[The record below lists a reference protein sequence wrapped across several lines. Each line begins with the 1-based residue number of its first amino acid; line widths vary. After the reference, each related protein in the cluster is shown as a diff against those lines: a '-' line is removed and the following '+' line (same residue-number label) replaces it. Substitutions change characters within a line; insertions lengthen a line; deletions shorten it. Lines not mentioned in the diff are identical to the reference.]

1 MRNKNPW
8 QYVHNPAH
16 VSKPKQKTPTGSK
29 GEQPLFISNKKKKK
43 KAIRDSYK
51 GTKPLRM
58 D

>member
-43 KAIRDSYK
+43 KKQLGTHIRELS
-51 GTKPLRM
+51 L
-58 D
+58 

>member
-29 GEQPLFISNKKKKK
+29 GEHPLFISNKKKKK
-43 KAIRDSYK
+43 KQLGTHIRELS
-51 GTKPLRM
+51 L
-58 D
+58 